1 MNRNK
6 LKIIILFIFITL
18 GLISVVILFKKINSN
33 SKENT
38 NNSNVNNTQEGSIY
52 AVSKEGIEKNP
63 NSNETFEELTI
74 PYLRDRNY
82 QSSLSEIQK
91 ISENGNYTSYL
102 TSYTSDG
109 LKINGLLTMPK
120 GEKPEKGW
128 PAIVFVHGYI
138 PPQEYETTKNY
149 VSYVDYLAKNGFIV
163 FKIDLR
169 GHGKSEGE
177 PGGAYYSSGYV
188 IDVLNAQNALKS
200 SDFVNPDN
208 IGLWGHSMGGNVIFR
223 AFVAKKDIKAVSIW
237 AGAVYTYKDFSDY
250 GIRDNSYRS
259 SEQETES
266 RRKRN
271 ALIEKYGNFDPNS
284 EFWKKIVP
292 TNYLDSVKGAVQINH
307 AVDDEVVSI
316 EYTRNL
322 SSILLETDIVHEINE
337 YPSGGHNINGPSF
350 EKAMEN
356 TVRFF
361 KTFLID
367 N

>member
-6 LKIIILFIFITL
+6 QKRIVIFIFIIG
-18 GLISVVILFKKINSN
+18 GLFSVIFLFNKFNSN

-38 NNSNVNNTQEGSIY
+38 NNSNANNSQEGSPNTSNRE
-52 AVSKEGIEKNP
+52 VIEN
-63 NSNETFEELTI
+63 NSDNNETFEELTI

-82 QSSLSEIQK
+82 QSSLSEMQK
-91 ISENGNYTSYL
+91 MSENGNYTSYL

-109 LKINGLLTMPK
+109 LKINGLLTIPK
-120 GEKPEKGW
+120 GEKAEKGW

-149 VSYVDYLAKNGFIV
+149 VSYVDYLAKNGFVV

-169 GHGKSEGE
+169 GHGNSEGE
-177 PGGAYYSSGYV
+177 PGGAYYSSDYV

-200 SDFVNPDN
+200 SDYVNPNN
-208 IGLWGHSMGGNVIFR
+208 IGLWGHSMGGNVVFR

-250 GIRDNSYRS
+250 GISDNSYRPPT
-259 SEQETES
+259 QETES

-271 ALIEKYGNFDPNS
+271 ELFEKYGNFDPSS

-337 YPSGGHNINGPSF
+337 YPSGGHNINSPSF

-361 KTFLID
+361 KSFLID